1 MAFINWSDTYSV
13 QIEEIDDQHKK
24 LIALINELFDSMQ
37 KGQSRQVIGRILND
51 LIDYTA
57 VHFKTEETYFDR
69 FNYEDSAEHK
79 EKHKRLV
86 DNVIKVKSD
95 FESGKISVSS
105 DLLKFLKRWL
115 FEHIL
120 ETDKKYITC
129 FHQNGVK

>member
-37 KGQSRQVIGRILND
+37 KGQSNKVIGRILND
-51 LIDYTA
+51 LVDYT
-57 VHFKTEETYFDR
+57 VFHFKNEETYFDR
-69 FNYEDSAEHK
+69 FNYEDTEEHK

-86 DNVIKVKSD
+86 NKVLNVKSD

-120 ETDKKYITC
+120 ETDKKYVEC
-129 FHQNGVK
+129 FQLNGVK

>member
-1 MAFINWSDTYSV
+1 MAFINWNDTYSV
-13 QIEEIDDQHKK
+13 QIEEIDNQHKK

-37 KGQSRQVIGRILND
+37 KGQSRTVIGRILND

-57 VHFKTEETYFDR
+57 IHFKTEETYFDR
-69 FNYEDSAEHK
+69 FNYEGSSEHK

-95 FESGKISVSS
+95 FESGKISVSA

-129 FHQNGVK
+129 FHQNGIK